1 MTGSLSHRVALITG
15 GGSGFGRQA
24 AIRLAQRG
32 ALVCVSDINAD
43 RARETAEIAG
53 NGAYSCSLD
62 VTARGDWEAALR
74 ATVDRFGKVDVLVN
88 SAGVDHLRDNVSEF
102 DDATWRH
109 VFGINLGGTYLG
121 CKLLIPEM
129 RRAGGG
135 AIINLSSI
143 LGMRGDGGQLAYCAS
158 KGGVSALTK
167 SVAAYCAARNDRIT
181 CNAICPGYMMTN
193 MVRNFLATS
202 GDPERERRRLEAWH
216 PIGRLGDAD
225 DVAEAVAFLASEG
238 ARFITGTALAVDGG
252 FTAV

>member
-53 NGAYSCSLD
+53 SGAHSCSLD

-88 SAGVDHLRDNVSEF
+88 SAGVDHVRDNVSEF
-102 DDATWRH
+102 DDAIWRH

-121 CKLLIPEM
+121 CKLLIPEL

-167 SVAAYCAARNDRIT
+167 SVAAYCATRNDRIT

-193 MVRNFLATS
+193 MVRNFLAS
-202 GDPERERRRLEAWH
+202 ASDPEGERRRLEAWH

-225 DVAEAVAFLASEG
+225 DVAEAVAFLASDG
-238 ARFITGTALAVDGG
+238 ARFITRSTLAVDGG
-252 FTAV
+252 FTSV